1 MSNEQLIVL
10 KSTPPSEPNPDRRL
24 PAAAGM
30 RTRAATQRRDRW
42 SQW

>member
-1 MSNEQLIVL
+1 MSNEQLVVL
-10 KSTPPSEPNPDRRL
+10 KSTPGKWNPGRRN
-24 PAAAGM
+24 PAAGM